1 MKVSDPS
8 VFNKV
13 GKLLA
18 APLSFIVANSVT
30 ANFTTLLEAYL
41 SILLGK
47 GAGAGWDINPEIAA
61 VKFAISRSNPILFD
75 LGAYEGKWSSFCHKL
90 YPQANFFLF
99 EPQPG
104 CQKLILDLNLPNS
117 ILIPKAVSSKTT
129 QMEFYSD
136 SSTISSLASLHERQ
150 ESNFKKYKFKS
161 FAVDTIT
168 IDEIVS
174 EYNLEYID
182 LMKMDIEGHELEA
195 LKGAGKSL
203 ASGMIKALTF
213 EFGSGNVNS
222 RTFFRD
228 FWDLLNP
235 LGYKIYRILPSSRM
249 MPIEEYYEDC
259 EYFRGVSNYLAVLQ
273 TTCREE
279 GRSSNSNG
287 FSD

>member
-8 VFNKV
+8 LFNKV

-47 GAGAGWDINPEIAA
+47 GAGTGWAIEAEIAA

-75 LGAYEGKWSSFCHKL
+75 VGAYEGKWSSFCQKL

-104 CQKLILDLNLPNS
+104 CQKIILDQNIPNS

-129 QMEFYSD
+129 QVEFYSD
-136 SSTISSLASLHERQ
+136 SDTTSCLASLHERQ
-150 ESNFKKYKFKS
+150 ESDFKKHKFIS
-161 FAVDTIT
+161 LTVDTIT

-182 LMKMDIEGHELEA
+182 LIKMDIEGHELEA

-213 EFGSGNVNS
+213 EFGSGNINS

-228 FWDLLNP
+228 FWDLLKP
-235 LGYKIYRILPSSRM
+235 LGYKIYRILPSSQM
-249 MPIEEYYEDC
+249 MPIKEYYEDC
-259 EYFRGVSNYLAVLQ
+259 EYFRGVSNYLAVLE
-273 TTCREE
+273 TTCIE
-279 GRSSNSNG
+279 
-287 FSD
+287 

>member
-1 MKVSDPS
+1 MKVSEPS
-8 VFNKV
+8 LFNKV

-18 APLSFIVANSVT
+18 PPLSFIVANSVT
-30 ANFTTLLEAYL
+30 AKFTTLVEAYL

-47 GAGAGWDINPEIAA
+47 GAGTGWAIDAEIAA
-61 VKFAISRSNPILFD
+61 VKLAINRSNAILFD
-75 LGAYEGKWSSFCHKL
+75 VGANRGEWSSLCHKL
-90 YPQANFFLF
+90 YPQAKFFLF
-99 EPQPG
+99 EPQPA
-104 CQKLILDLNLPNS
+104 CQKIILDLNIPNS

-129 QMEFYSD
+129 QVELYSD
-136 SSTISSLASLHERQ
+136 SSTSGIASLHQRQ
-150 ESNFKKYKFKS
+150 DSYFKNNKFTS

-182 LMKMDIEGHELEA
+182 FIKIDIEGHELEA

-203 ASGMIKALTF
+203 ASGMIKALAF

-235 LGYKIYRILPSSRM
+235 LGYKIYRILPSSQM
-249 MPIEEYYEDC
+249 MPIKEYYEDC
-259 EYFRGVSNYLAVLQ
+259 EYFRGVSNYLSVLQ

-279 GRSSNSNG
+279 GRSSNSKG